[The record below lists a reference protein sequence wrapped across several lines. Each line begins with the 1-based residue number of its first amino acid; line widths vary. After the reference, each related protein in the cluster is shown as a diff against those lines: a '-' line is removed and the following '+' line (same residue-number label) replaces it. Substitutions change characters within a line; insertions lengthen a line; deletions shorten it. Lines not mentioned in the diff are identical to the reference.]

1 MDFERL
7 TIFHNLFEQLGC
19 SKRLFNLF
27 IFIYLFFSLML
38 PVVNGLG
45 LEVQY
50 VFPNDETKKR
60 TLSRD
65 GHDSMNYLRI

>member
-1 MDFERL
+1 
-7 TIFHNLFEQLGC
+7 
-19 SKRLFNLF
+19 
-27 IFIYLFFSLML
+27 ML

-65 GHDSMNYLRI
+65 GHDSMNFWSNIYASKKRSGRKSRSHPLSISNQLIIQLR